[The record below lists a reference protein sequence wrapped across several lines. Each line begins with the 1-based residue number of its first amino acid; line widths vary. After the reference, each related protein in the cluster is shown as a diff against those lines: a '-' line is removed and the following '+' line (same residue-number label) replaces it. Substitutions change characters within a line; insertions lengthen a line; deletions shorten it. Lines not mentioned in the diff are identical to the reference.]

1 MGTGG
6 DGGAWPTRSGWQH
19 TFKSFP
25 LWEAGFQFNKT
36 LLALYCSS
44 SLGIHRP
51 EGVWLGEAWVVLGLL
66 GPLFSGLSPS
76 EPRDRFHCSA
86 LRDHRNEH

>member
-1 MGTGG
+1 MMGGRGPRDRAGNT
-6 DGGAWPTRSGWQH
+6 PS
-19 TFKSFP
+19 SP
-25 LWEAGFQFNKT
+25 LPCGK
-36 LLALYCSS
+36 LVSS
-44 SLGIHRP
+44 SIKPCLLCTVRARLGMHRP

-76 EPRDRFHCSA
+76 EPGDGFHYSA